1 METLPPV
8 LATNADAA
16 IVVEGLTKLYDK
28 FSAVIDL
35 SFAVR
40 PGEVMGPVGPNGG
53 AKTTPLRFISEIIPP
68 TRGSVRIWDTTSR
81 QIRLKPNNSS
91 RFSRTNRAC

>member
-1 METLPPV
+1 MENLPPV

-28 FSAVIDL
+28 FSAVTDL

-40 PGEVMGPVGPNGG
+40 PGEVWCVPARSEPFTIASAGG
-53 AKTTPLRFISEIIPP
+53 CDVLITYPTVTPTPSAGYR
-68 TRGSVRIWDTTSR
+68 TR
-81 QIRLKPNNSS
+81 Q
-91 RFSRTNRAC
+91 